1 MLKGQRN
8 MPADD
13 TPDSLFPLSSPAPK
27 PKSLVFLLAI
37 VLTLSMLAPV
47 LVLGWMSY
55 GFAYDHIR
63 DEKIRKVGWV
73 SETRREQLLT
83 VLGRT
88 NARVLAVLDDTERR
102 CGKGSKAAG
111 CIHDALQTFMVS
123 ERADGAAWR
132 GDGVGPIFVGSVDL
146 RGAEESPM
154 KAGQLAR
161 LLPAQPG
168 RGRHYAIRASTEAG
182 SRLEVAFPASVL
194 QEIFVNHP
202 DLGQSGETF
211 LADEEGYFVTEARYE
226 STQGNSHPIDARPMR
241 ACLSQVNGEV
251 LDLDYRD
258 VHIIHGFRFVPEIG
272 GGCIMAHIDQHEAFA
287 ELGAMKGRVA
297 LATLAFLALAVAVA
311 RIVAGRIA
319 RPILSLTAATRAIIA
334 GNYGVR
340 TEESGP
346 AEIGELARSFN
357 QMLERLKFT
366 LSELH
371 ENERTLEARIR
382 ERTTELE
389 EANRKLEALSFA
401 DGLTGLGNRRQLDQA
416 LAAEWR
422 RAIRQGQPLAFL
434 FLDVDEFKAYNDRYG
449 HPMGDA
455 CLRQIGQVLARF
467 GQRAGEVVGRYG
479 GEEFAILLPATG
491 QAEARALGESIR
503 RAVADRI
510 MPHDRSAAGIVT
522 VSVGV
527 AALRPTD
534 ALDMAELVHQADQA
548 LYRAKALGRNRVVVA
563 GMDELSTVP

>member
-1 MLKGQRN
+1 ML
-8 MPADD
+8 
-13 TPDSLFPLSSPAPK
+13 
-27 PKSLVFLLAI
+27 V
-37 VLTLSMLAPV
+37 PV

-55 GFAYDHIR
+55 GFARDQIR

-83 VLGRT
+83 VLART

-102 CGKGSKAAG
+102 CGKGSAAAG
-111 CIHDALQTFMVS
+111 CIRDALQTFMFS
-123 ERADGAAWR
+123 ERADGAVWW
-132 GDGVGPIFVGSVDL
+132 GDGVGRVFVGSFDVS
-146 RGAEESPM
+146 GADERPM

-161 LLPAQPG
+161 FLPSQPG
-168 RGRHYAIRASTEAG
+168 TERHFAIRASIQAG
-182 SRLEVAFPASVL
+182 SRLEIVFPASVL

-211 LADEEGYFVTEARYE
+211 LADEEGYFVTKARYE
-226 STQGNSHPIDARPMR
+226 STQGNSRPIDARPMR
-241 ACLSQVNGEV
+241 SCLSRVSSEV

-287 ELGAMKGRVA
+287 ELGAMKWRVV
-297 LATLAFLALAVAVA
+297 LATLAFLALAVATA
-311 RIVAGRIA
+311 RIIAGRIA

-334 GNYGVR
+334 GKYGVR

-382 ERTTELE
+382 RRTTELE
-389 EANRKLEALSFA
+389 EANRKLEALSFT
-401 DGLTGLGNRRQLDQA
+401 DGLTGLGNRRQLDRA

-422 RAIRQGQPLAFL
+422 RAIRQDQPLAFL

-449 HPMGDA
+449 HSMGDA

-479 GEEFAILLPATG
+479 GEEFALLLPATG
-491 QAEARALGESIR
+491 LAEARALGESIR
-503 RAVADRI
+503 RAVAGLVT
-510 MPHDRSAAGIVT
+510 PHDRSAAGIVT

-534 ALDMAELVHQADQA
+534 ALDMGELVHQADQA
-548 LYRAKALGRNRVVVA
+548 LYQAKALGRNRVVAA
-563 GMDELSTVP
+563 GTDELSSIPRKQGPGGLADQIG

>member
-1 MLKGQRN
+1 

-13 TPDSLFPLSSPAPK
+13 SPDAVLPALRPALK

-55 GFAYDHIR
+55 GFARDQIR

-83 VLGRT
+83 VLVRT
-88 NARVLAVLDDTERR
+88 NARVRAVLDDTERR
-102 CGKGSKAAG
+102 CGKGSGAAG
-111 CIHDALQTFMVS
+111 CLREALQIFMIG
-123 ERADGAAWR
+123 ERADGAVWR
-132 GDGVGPIFVGSVDL
+132 GDGVVPVVVGSFDWS
-146 RGAEESPM
+146 GADERPL

-161 LLPAQPG
+161 LLPSEPG
-168 RGRHYAIRASTEAG
+168 KERHYAIRASTEAG

-211 LADEEGYFVTEARYE
+211 LADEEGYFVTKARYE

-241 ACLSQVNGEV
+241 TCLSRVDSET

-258 VHIIHGFRFVPEIG
+258 VHIIHGFRFVPEMG
-272 GGCIMAHIDQHEAFA
+272 GGCIMAHIDQREAFA
-287 ELGAMKGRVA
+287 ELGAVKWRVI
-297 LATLAFLALAVAVA
+297 LAALAFLMLAVAAA
-311 RIVAGRIA
+311 RVIAGRIA

-340 TEESGP
+340 TEEGGP

-366 LSELH
+366 LGELQ
-371 ENERTLEARIR
+371 ENEHTLEARIR
-382 ERTTELE
+382 LRTAELA

-455 CLRQIGQVLARF
+455 CLRQIGEVLARF
-467 GQRAGEVVGRYG
+467 GQRAGEVAGRYG
-479 GEEFAILLPATG
+479 GEEFALLLPATG
-491 QAEARALGESIR
+491 QAEAHALGESIR
-503 RAVADRI
+503 RAVADLV

-548 LYRAKALGRNRVVVA
+548 LYQAKALGRNRVVAA
-563 GMDELSTVP
+563 GADELSSIP